1 MESMA
6 KLYACLY
13 TQWSQQRWPNSWC
26 RVSPIDPKR
35 KLSTCS
41 KGDAPSNRHHLGMTV
56 CPNTLDEAFD
66 GLDAVVRVAVRKLI
80 SDDVIGTRHHR
91 L

>member
-13 TQWSQQRWPNSWC
+13 TQWSQQRYEQLVQ
-26 RVSPIDPKR
+26 RAFPIDPKR

-41 KGDAPSNRHHLGMTV
+41 KGDAPSNRHHPRHDCMPKYLL
-56 CPNTLDEAFD
+56 LDEAFD
-66 GLDAVVRVAVRKLI
+66 GLDRSSASLCA
-80 SDDVIGTRHHR
+80 S
-91 L
+91 